1 MMKMKIV
8 AAAALALALTGC
20 SDKDSV
26 EVSTAPG
33 TAGDFKK
40 NVGDRVHFD
49 FDKACISDAADAQLK
64 KQADWL
70 KQYPNTKV
78 TVAGKC
84 DERGGREYNIALGQ
98 KRADNAAS
106 VLKQNGVSHVTTM
119 SLGKDAPEV
128 ANATTEEQHAQN
140 RVAIT
145 EINNG

>member
-1 MMKMKIV
+1 MKTRIV
-8 AAAALALALTGC
+8 AAAALALALTAC

-49 FDKACISDAADAQLK
+49 FDRACISEASSAQLK

-70 KQYPNTKV
+70 KQYPNTKATIV
-78 TVAGKC
+78 GKC

-98 KRADNAAS
+98 KRADNAS
-106 VLKQNGVSHVTTM
+106 TVLKQHGASGVTTV
-119 SLGKDAPEV
+119 SYGKDRPEV

-140 RVAIT
+140 RVAVT
-145 EINNG
+145 EING